1 MTSNKKNNNSC
12 KFVWICG
19 PSSKRKY
26 SCKFV
31 RISGLLLLLF
41 VVSNCHAQQIPNRPS
56 PPQLVNDLANILTK
70 NQEDRLEQKLVAYND
85 STSTQIAVVSVNN
98 LQGTT
103 AADFAYQLGEK
114 WGVGTKDNNG
124 IVILVKPKNETK
136 GEVFISIGY
145 GLEPYVPDAIA
156 KRIIENEMIP
166 AFKSN
171 DYYTGIDNAVDVIIG
186 LASGAF
192 TADEYSSDD
201 GEIFILVFFI
211 FMMAVMILF
220 ISLAGKMKTYSSKSD
235 DSSVWK
241 ALFWA
246 SVFSNSSRHNH
257 HDHWGG
263 FSGGSGGFGGG
274 GSFGGFGGGSFGG
287 GGAGGSW

>member
-1 MTSNKKNNNSC
+1 MIRVDTCNSWRQ
-12 KFVWICG
+12 KFI
-19 PSSKRKY
+19 K
-26 SCKFV
+26 
-31 RISGLLLLLF
+31 ISGLLLLLF
-41 VVSNCHAQQIPNRPS
+41 AAPLCHAQQIPERPT
-56 PPQLVNDLANILTK
+56 PPRLVNDFTNTLTK
-70 NQEDRLEQKLVAYND
+70 SQQHNLEQKLVAYND
-85 STSTQIAVVSVNN
+85 TTSTQIAVVFVND

-124 IVILVKPKNETK
+124 VVILVKPKTNTK
-136 GEVFISIGY
+136 GEVFISVGY

-166 AFKSN
+166 AFKSD
-171 DYYTGIDNAVDVIIG
+171 DYYSGVSNAVDIIIG

-192 TADEYSSDD
+192 SAEEYSSSDD
-201 GEIFILVFFI
+201 EIFILVFFI
-211 FMMAVMILF
+211 VMMVAMIFF
-220 ISLAGKMKTYSSKSD
+220 INIAGKVGKTYSTKHD
-235 DSSVWK
+235 DSSIWK

-246 SVFSNSSRHNH
+246 SVFSNGNRHNH

-274 GSFGGFGGGSFGG
+274 GSFGGFGGGHFGG

>member
-1 MTSNKKNNNSC
+1 MIRANVCNKRRFIGLFIILFTVLTST
-12 KFVWICG
+12 
-19 PSSKRKY
+19 
-26 SCKFV
+26 
-31 RISGLLLLLF
+31 
-41 VVSNCHAQQIPNRPS
+41 AQQIPSRPS
-56 PPQLVNDLANILTK
+56 PPRLVNDFSNTLTASQEAN
-70 NQEDRLEQKLVAYND
+70 LERKLVAYND
-85 STSTQIAVVSVNN
+85 TTSTQIAVVFVND

-124 IVILVKPKNETK
+124 VVILVKPKTNTK
-136 GEVFISIGY
+136 GEVYISVGY

-166 AFKSN
+166 AFKNN
-171 DYYTGIDNAVDVIIG
+171 DYYSGVNDAIDIIIG

-192 TADEYSSDD
+192 TAEEYSDE
-201 GEIFILVFFI
+201 GAEIFILVFFI
-211 FMMAVMILF
+211 AMMVVMIVF
-220 ISLAGKMKTYSSKSD
+220 INFAGKVGKTYSSQHD
-235 DSSVWK
+235 DSSIWK

-246 SVFSNSSRHNH
+246 SMFSNSSRHNH
-257 HDHWGG
+257 HDHWNN

-274 GSFGGFGGGSFGG
+274 FGGFGGGSFGG

>member
-1 MTSNKKNNNSC
+1 MNNYMIHVDTYNSWRQ
-12 KFVWICG
+12 KFI
-19 PSSKRKY
+19 K
-26 SCKFV
+26 
-31 RISGLLLLLF
+31 ISGLLLFLF
-41 VVSNCHAQQIPNRPS
+41 AVSLCHAQQIPNRPT
-56 PPQLVNDLANILTK
+56 PPRLVNDFTNTLTK
-70 NQEDRLEQKLVAYND
+70 SQQYNLEQKLVAYND
-85 STSTQIAVVSVNN
+85 TTSTQITVVFVND

-124 IVILVKPKNETK
+124 VVILVKPKTNTK
-136 GEVFISIGY
+136 GEVFISVGY

-166 AFKSN
+166 AFKSD
-171 DYYTGIDNAVDVIIG
+171 DYYSGVNNAVDIIIG

-192 TADEYSSDD
+192 SAEEYSSSDD
-201 GEIFILVFFI
+201 DIFILVFFI
-211 FMMAVMILF
+211 IMMAAMIFF
-220 ISLAGKMKTYSSKSD
+220 INIAGKVGKTYSSKHD
-235 DSSVWK
+235 DSSIWK

-246 SVFSNSSRHNH
+246 SVFSNGNRHNH

-263 FSGGSGGFGGG
+263 FSGSSGGFGGG
-274 GSFGGFGGGSFGG
+274 GSFGGFGGGHFGG